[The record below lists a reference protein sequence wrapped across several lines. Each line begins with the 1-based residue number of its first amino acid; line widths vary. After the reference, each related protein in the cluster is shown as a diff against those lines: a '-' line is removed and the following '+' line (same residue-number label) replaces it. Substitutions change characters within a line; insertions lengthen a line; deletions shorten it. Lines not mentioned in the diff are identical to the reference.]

1 MTAVYHRLCPACG
14 KASAPDVMRC
24 VCGAMLFG
32 VDLIRADLPAASG
45 TRAPAAQAGETPAPP
60 PGSAPPSTVTCPH
73 EDCGQTNPA
82 TSSTCLYCNRP
93 LAAGDALS
101 IASETLVQLPAS
113 LRSRY
118 RLVRAFP
125 ATGAEAEILLVA
137 PVAGGSPCI
146 VKLYRQGIQPEPEV
160 LERLRKIPV
169 THRIELLET
178 GNSSGR
184 AYEVMEYCAP
194 GSLREMLAR
203 GPVDRHGVETITREL
218 TGALAA
224 VHAAGLVHRDLKPAN
239 VLIRRQSPLDLVLTD
254 FGVACALD
262 STQHFTSV
270 ARTLLYGAPECLSG
284 VLDAKADYWSLGM
297 LLLEAVL
304 GRHPFAGL
312 SEAVILHQLT
322 TRSISLEGVRDPRLR
337 KLLRGLLLRDPAHR
351 WGESETVR
359 WLSGDTTLADAVESG
374 SIAHFANPYHLGP
387 ETCYTPGQLATALAR
402 HWREGMADLA
412 SGQLLSWFRD
422 VQRDQNAVR
431 LLLDLRQDRS
441 LSADRRLLALM
452 LYLAPGMPPTWQGES
467 VELPAILARANL
479 ALKGDGDAARWL
491 DTLHRQGV
499 VEAYARAG
507 HPGMAEV
514 QRVWTE
520 ATAAVE
526 ASWQRLNG
534 VTAGHAARGTGPAGD
549 VPQDGVA
556 LYDDLVF
563 GRAGAPASSLGA
575 PRLSLLALHPRL
587 LAARYDPAWLERLR
601 LRVLAALTEC
611 AGRLGW
617 VSDLGDPA
625 AMVATDLLALEALL
639 PELDRLARDNVRQR
653 ERQEQVRRD
662 EADALRIEARVTC
675 ASLAA
680 LARDR
685 ELPTQRCERAR
696 EEVGRL
702 LGILGRIRAEPTADP
717 RWQDLR
723 RSLLRQEPVLRRLE
737 NRLER
742 LIELRAARRGWMNP
756 DMLVTAAGGVGLVFV
771 FLSRRL
777 GVALALGAAAAA
789 AWQFGMFATIERSI
803 RDLAR
808 RL

>member
-1 MTAVYHRLCPACG
+1 
-14 KASAPDVMRC
+14 MRC
-24 VCGAMLFG
+24 LCGAMLFG
-32 VDLIRADLPAASG
+32 VDLVRADLPTASG
-45 TRAPAAQAGETPAPP
+45 TPAPVPNTGETPAPP
-60 PGSAPPSTVTCPH
+60 RPVTCPH
-73 EDCGQTNPA
+73 EDCGQANPA
-82 TSSTCLYCNRP
+82 GTTACLYCNRP

-101 IASETLVQLPAS
+101 TASETLVQLPAS

-137 PVAGGSPCI
+137 PLAGGLPCI
-146 VKLYRQGIQPEPEV
+146 VKLYRQGIRPAPEV
-160 LERLRKIPV
+160 LERILKIPV
-169 THRIELLET
+169 THRVELLET
-178 GNSSGR
+178 GHSSGR

-203 GPVDRHGVETITREL
+203 GPVDRPGIETIAREL
-218 TGALAA
+218 AGALAA
-224 VHAAGLVHRDLKPAN
+224 VHVAGLVHRDLKPAN

-262 STQHFTSV
+262 TTQHFTSV

-322 TRSISLEGVRDPRLR
+322 TRSVSLEGVRDPRLR

-351 WGESETVR
+351 WGESEVRR
-359 WLSGDTTLADAVESG
+359 WLSGDTTLPDAVESG

-387 ETCYTPGQLATALAR
+387 EICDTPGQLATALAR

-431 LLLDLRQDRS
+431 LLLDLRQDRT
-441 LSADRRLLALM
+441 LSADRQLLALM

-467 VELPAILARANL
+467 IELPALLARANL

-499 VEAYARAG
+499 VEAYARTG

-526 ASWQRLNG
+526 ASWQRLRN
-534 VTAGHAARGTGPAGD
+534 VAAGHAGGATESADDARQG
-549 VPQDGVA
+549 GVA

-563 GRAGAPASSLGA
+563 GRAGAPTSSLGTST
-575 PRLSLLALHPRL
+575 LSLLALHPRL

-601 LRVLAALTEC
+601 LRVLAALAEL
-611 AGRLGW
+611 AGRLPW
-617 VSDLGDPA
+617 VSGLGDPA
-625 AMVATDLLALEALL
+625 DMVATDLLALEALL
-639 PELDRLARDNVRQR
+639 PELDRLANDSVRQR
-653 ERQEQVRRD
+653 ERQDQVRRD
-662 EADALRIEARVTC
+662 HVDALRAEARAAC

-702 LGILGRIRAEPTADP
+702 LGILGQVRAEPAADP
-717 RWQDLR
+717 GWQDLR
-723 RSLLRQEPVLRRLE
+723 RSLLRQEPILLRLE

-742 LIELRAARRGWMNP
+742 LIELRAARRGWLNP
-756 DMLVTAAGGVGLVFV
+756 DMLTTAGIGVALVFV
-771 FLSRRL
+771 FLSRPV
-777 GVALALGAAAAA
+777 GIALTLVAAAVA
-789 AWQFGMFATIERSI
+789 AWQFGILATIKGGI